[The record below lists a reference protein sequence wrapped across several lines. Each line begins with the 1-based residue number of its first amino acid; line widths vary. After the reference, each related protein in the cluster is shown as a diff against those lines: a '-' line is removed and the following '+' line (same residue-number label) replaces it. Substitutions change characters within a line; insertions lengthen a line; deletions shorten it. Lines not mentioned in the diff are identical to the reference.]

1 MLNIKKQLGYTIVEA
16 LIVLGVMGT
25 LFIST
30 SLLIQ
35 GRMQAYQYR
44 ESMNSARQMI
54 QNITNDTANGYFG
67 GVDEGKSD
75 DTILGKSILF
85 CSIAQASDCNN
96 DSSKIIVKTLILND
110 IDNPIDT
117 QVLTLPGGLKY
128 IKSIKNSDLTTN
140 SGSFGY
146 SVTLTTGNRGP
157 LGIELKDYGATDIL
171 DRDGYK
177 VCLEGQKKGS
187 LVIGSNGGSTAVGL
201 NMVDNDCN

>member
-16 LIVLGVMGT
+16 LIVLAVMGT

-30 SLLIQ
+30 SLLIR
-35 GRMQAYQYR
+35 GRIQAYQYK
-44 ESMNSARQMI
+44 EGMNSARQII
-54 QNITNDTANGYFG
+54 QDITNDTANGYFG
-67 GVDEGKSD
+67 GVQNGKSNE
-75 DTILGKSILF
+75 TILGKSILF
-85 CSIAQASDCNN
+85 CANPDTVDRDNCNN
-96 DSSKIIVKTLILND
+96 NPNNIVVKTLKND
-110 IDNPIDT
+110 KTQIDT
-117 QVLTLPGGLKY
+117 KVLALPGGLKY

-146 SVTLTTGNRGP
+146 SVVFTEENKGP
-157 LGIELKDYGATDIL
+157 LGVKVKTYGFNDIGN
-171 DRDGYK
+171 GYK